1 MKKRRHPEPVEAVTT
16 TGLSYTETFV
26 KKICSLLQQ
35 ELTAETYEP
44 TLNAVVELCTDDYD
58 LNRAGAAAAKLAEK
72 EKRDTDKFKLYCK
85 MAGDLFRMQCGSER
99 GSGRTTIFTGFYNS
113 AMDAYIDGGHNL
125 QAISVAFEHSYW
137 LITNAL
143 YREEAGRRKYL
154 ELSAKAFDEVMKHV
168 TGDLAAFIHEQREG
182 RKKAAEALQDVQPPA
197 RLSSVKDPARLR
209 VEAQTYR
216 ELIAFL
222 EEQCTAYDVAAYF
235 AEELASVLQ
244 DALPELAHEY
254 AVLGKDL
261 RERHVTLLREHGI
274 S

>member
-1 MKKRRHPEPVEAVTT
+1 
-16 TGLSYTETFV
+16 V
-26 KKICSLLQQ
+26 KKISSLLQQ
-35 ELTAETYEP
+35 ELIDETYEL

-72 EKRDTDKFKLYCK
+72 EKRDTDRFKLYSK

-113 AMDAYIDGGHNL
+113 AMDAYLGGGHSL

-154 ELSAKAFDEVMKHV
+154 ELSAKAFDEVVKHA
-168 TGDLAAFIHEQREG
+168 TGDLAAFIYEQREG
-182 RKKAAEALQDVQPPA
+182 RRKAAEALQDVQPPA
-197 RLSSVKDPARLR
+197 HLTSVKDQARLQA
-209 VEAQTYR
+209 EAQTYR

-222 EEQCTAYDVAAYF
+222 EEQCKACDIAAYF
-235 AEELASVLQ
+235 AKELASVLQ

-254 AVLGKDL
+254 TVLGKDL
-261 RERHVTLLREHGI
+261 QQRHVTLLREHGI
-274 S
+274 T